1 MWQLVLLDMDEENE
15 EENIQDP
22 TSPWASDAITIHNLW
37 EELVNAGFPEY
48 HATYLAGVF
57 LRAMVQAGKPS

>member
-1 MWQLVLLDMDEENE
+1 MVLAVMDDENE
-15 EENIQDP
+15 EENLEDP
-22 TSPWASDAITIHNLW
+22 TSPWAADAITIHNLW
-37 EELVNAGFPEY
+37 VELLGAGFPEY